1 MLSQRAVK
9 HIGNSRGKII
19 GEISKKPVWELI
31 RATSSPLKPREK
43 TRNNLKRYFRYSC
56 LLLVQPIKQLLLF
69 VPILMRET
77 F

>member
-31 RATSSPLKPREK
+31 QVKFAEERTEHRFTLFGTDIDVIRPENFLMEFVLME
-43 TRNNLKRYFRYSC
+43 NLKG
-56 LLLVQPIKQLLLF
+56 K
-69 VPILMRET
+69 
-77 F
+77 